1 MLRAVGMTRTLWM
14 HPFVPGTAA
23 PHDSGQLAPAARLQA
38 ARAPFSTRQAARK
51 GARPS
56 PPRLSAERDEP
67 PPRLEELRA
76 LASHT
81 AASAARG
88 AKDTARRAPGVSAPC
103 GRRASAASASGKV
116 GAGSGGGAR
125 GRRQGSGT
133 RVVPRLC
140 SRPVPTLSLRTPA
153 ALPTFWMVCCVTS
166 PLPLGRADAKATDMV
181 AARTQSVIIGVYS
194 PAAPRGPRCPF
205 SAERGRGRGGCRAV
219 GSPACLLPM
228 RARAS
233 RVPAP

>member
-1 MLRAVGMTRTLWM
+1 MC
-14 HPFVPGTAA
+14 
-23 PHDSGQLAPAARLQA
+23 
-38 ARAPFSTRQAARK
+38 RAPQHFT
-51 GARPS
+51 
-56 PPRLSAERDEP
+56 
-67 PPRLEELRA
+67 
-76 LASHT
+76 T
-81 AASAARG
+81 AASSPQRRASRMPAPPSPLAKLRAKARDRRHQGCQRSATSPRPGWRSCGPRRPALLRPLPG
-88 AKDTARRAPGVSAPC
+88 ALSKDTARRAPGVSTPC

-116 GAGSGGGAR
+116 GAGSRGGAR

-133 RVVPRLC
+133 RAVPRLC

-219 GSPACLLPM
+219 GSPACLPPM